1 MVAEGDVFTTDRTVL
16 IGTIDGWCSAL
27 LDELAAVERE
37 LWLVVAVTLIIDVW
51 LTHIGLQHGLHEG
64 NPVMRAAIETFG
76 IAVLGL
82 TKIGVLGL
90 AGATRRLLSDQR
102 GVVVPLGLALPWMA
116 AVVINAALLISL

>member
-1 MVAEGDVFTTDRTVL
+1 MVAEGDVFTTDRTVP

-37 LWLVVAVTLIIDVW
+37 LWLVVAVTLIVDVW
-51 LTHIGLQHGLHEG
+51 LTHVGLQHGLHEG
-64 NPVMRAAIETFG
+64 NPMMRAAIETFG

-82 TKIGVLGL
+82 TKIAVLGL
-90 AGATRRLLSDQR
+90 AGLARQLLSDQR
-102 GVVVPLGLALPWMA
+102 GVVVPLGLALPWVA

>member
-1 MVAEGDVFTTDRTVL
+1 MVAEGDVFTTDRTIP

-37 LWLVVAVTLIIDVW
+37 LWLVVAVTLVVDVW
-51 LTHIGLQHGLHEG
+51 LTHVGLQHGLHEG

-76 IAVLGL
+76 IAVLGV

-90 AGATRRLLSDQR
+90 AGVTRRLLSDQR
-102 GVVVPLGLALPWMA
+102 GVVVPLGLALPWVA
-116 AVVINAALLISL
+116 AVGINAALLISL

>member
-1 MVAEGDVFTTDRTVL
+1 VVAEGDVFTTDRTVL

-37 LWLVVAVTLIIDVW
+37 LWLVVAVTLIVDVW

-90 AGATRRLLSDQR
+90 AGLTRQLLSDQR
-102 GVVVPLGLALPWMA
+102 GVVVPLGLALPWVA
-116 AVVINAALLISL
+116 AVVINAALLVSL